1 VCLAAEQL
9 NQFKSFE
16 GMKLV
21 RVSESDHTPL
31 NIAKFTSSNIESK
44 DLSDQNMPKNWLVYL
59 DTDMDQ
65 CPAYMLK
72 QAEDSKKT
80 HLLKFLQTKAKTKQ
94 YLYNNH
100 DIDNI
105 IQKLIALNTQNQS
118 NSIPNKNSII
128 NYNENNFNKSY
139 TPPGQNDFD
148 NKTQ

>member
-1 VCLAAEQL
+1 MCLAAEQL

-31 NIAKFTSSNIESK
+31 NIPKFTSSNIESK
-44 DLSDQNMPKNWLVYL
+44 ELSDQNMPKNWSVYL

-80 HLLKFLQTKAKTKQ
+80 HLLQFLQTQAKTKQ
-94 YLYNNH
+94 YTNN

-105 IQKLIALNTQNQS
+105 IQKLKAHNTQYQS
-118 NSIPNKNSII
+118 NSIPNNSII
-128 NYNENNFNKSY
+128 YSNANNLNKS
-139 TPPGQNDFD
+139 
-148 NKTQ
+148 

>member
-1 VCLAAEQL
+1 MCLAAEQL

-44 DLSDQNMPKNWLVYL
+44 ELSDQNMPKNWSVYL

-80 HLLKFLQTKAKTKQ
+80 HLLQFLQTQAKTKQ
-94 YLYNNH
+94 YTNN

-105 IQKLIALNTQNQS
+105 IQKLKAYNTQYQS
-118 NSIPNKNSII
+118 NSIPNNSII
-128 NYNENNFNKSY
+128 YSNANNLNKS
-139 TPPGQNDFD
+139 
-148 NKTQ
+148 

>member
-1 VCLAAEQL
+1 MCLAAEQL

-44 DLSDQNMPKNWLVYL
+44 DLSDQNMPKNWSVYL

-80 HLLKFLQTKAKTKQ
+80 HLLQFLQTQAKTKQ
-94 YLYNNH
+94 YTNN

-105 IQKLIALNTQNQS
+105 IQKLKAYNTQYQS
-118 NSIPNKNSII
+118 NSIPNNSII
-128 NYNENNFNKSY
+128 YSNANNLNKS
-139 TPPGQNDFD
+139 
-148 NKTQ
+148 

>member
-44 DLSDQNMPKNWLVYL
+44 DLSDQNMPKNWSVYL

-80 HLLKFLQTKAKTKQ
+80 HLLQFLQTQAKTKQ
-94 YLYNNH
+94 YTNN

-105 IQKLIALNTQNQS
+105 IQKLKAYKTQYQS
-118 NSIPNKNSII
+118 NSIPNNSII
-128 NYNENNFNKSY
+128 YSNANNLNKS
-139 TPPGQNDFD
+139 
-148 NKTQ
+148 

>member
-44 DLSDQNMPKNWLVYL
+44 ELSDQNMPKNWSVYL

-80 HLLKFLQTKAKTKQ
+80 HLLQFLQTQAKTKQ
-94 YLYNNH
+94 YTNN

-105 IQKLIALNTQNQS
+105 IQKLKAYNTQYQS
-118 NSIPNKNSII
+118 NSIPNNSII
-128 NYNENNFNKSY
+128 YSNANNLNKS
-139 TPPGQNDFD
+139 
-148 NKTQ
+148 

>member
-80 HLLKFLQTKAKTKQ
+80 HLLQFLQTQAKTKQ
-94 YLYNNH
+94 YPNH

-105 IQKLIALNTQNQS
+105 IQKLKVHNTQYQS
-118 NSIPNKNSII
+118 NSIPNNSII
-128 NYNENNFNKSY
+128 YSNANNLNKS
-139 TPPGQNDFD
+139 
-148 NKTQ
+148 

>member
-1 VCLAAEQL
+1 MCLAAEQL

-16 GMKLV
+16 GLKLV

-80 HLLKFLQTKAKTKQ
+80 HLLQFLQTKSKTKQ
-94 YLYNNH
+94 YPYSNN

-105 IQKLIALNTQNQS
+105 IQKLKALNSQYQS
-118 NSIPNKNSII
+118 NSIPKNNSINI
-128 NYNENNFNKSY
+128 NNANNINKSY
-139 TPPGQNDFD
+139 TLPAQNYFD
-148 NKTQ
+148 NNTQ

>member
-1 VCLAAEQL
+1 MCLAAEQL

-44 DLSDQNMPKNWLVYL
+44 DLSDQNMPKNWSVYL

-80 HLLKFLQTKAKTKQ
+80 HLLQFLQTQAKTKQ
-94 YLYNNH
+94 YTNN

-105 IQKLIALNTQNQS
+105 IQKLKAYKTQYQS
-118 NSIPNKNSII
+118 NSIPNNSII
-128 NYNENNFNKSY
+128 YSNANNLNKS
-139 TPPGQNDFD
+139 
-148 NKTQ
+148 